1 MRIDMKNDIEKL
13 EKELEK
19 LKNKEI
25 EKPKKEYSKIVV
37 SMIITVNIIFTLCIM
52 ILFLKKGSEPVA
64 LISAWFSFTT
74 VELWNLAKIKRH
86 KIDKEI

>member
-1 MRIDMKNDIEKL
+1 MKNDIEKL

-19 LKNKEI
+19 LKKKEV
-25 EKPKKEYSKIVV
+25 EKPKKEYSKIIV
-37 SMIITVNIIFTLCIM
+37 SAIIVVNIIFTIGIM
-52 ILFLKKGSEPVA
+52 MLFLKKGSEPVA

>member
-1 MRIDMKNDIEKL
+1 MAKDIEKL

-19 LKNKEI
+19 LKNKKV
-25 EKPKKEYSKIVV
+25 EKAKKEYSKIIV
-37 SMIITVNIIFTLCIM
+37 SAIIIVNIIFTIGIM

-64 LISAWFSFTT
+64 LIGAWFSFTT
-74 VELWNLAKIKRH
+74 VELWNLAKIKTK

>member
-1 MRIDMKNDIEKL
+1 MTNDIEKL
-13 EKELEK
+13 EKELQK
-19 LKNKEI
+19 LKREEQKQ
-25 EKPKKEYSKIVV
+25 KKGYSKIIV
-37 SMIITVNIIFTLCIM
+37 SAIIVVNILFTLCIM

>member
-1 MRIDMKNDIEKL
+1 MKHDIEKL

-19 LKNKEI
+19 LKKNEI
-25 EKPKKEYSKIVV
+25 EKPKKEYSKIIV
-37 SMIITVNIIFTLCIM
+37 SAIIVVNILFTLCIM

-64 LISAWFSFTT
+64 LIGAWFSFTT
-74 VELWNLAKIKRH
+74 VELWNLAKIKTK

>member
-1 MRIDMKNDIEKL
+1 MAKDIEKL

-19 LKNKEI
+19 LKNKKV
-25 EKPKKEYSKIVV
+25 EKPKKEYSKIIV
-37 SMIITVNIIFTLCIM
+37 SAIIIVNILFTIGIM

-64 LISAWFSFTT
+64 LIGAWFSFTT
-74 VELWNLAKIKRH
+74 VELWNLAKIKTK

>member
-1 MRIDMKNDIEKL
+1 MKNDIEKL

>member
-1 MRIDMKNDIEKL
+1 MKHDMEKL

-19 LKNKEI
+19 LKKNEI
-25 EKPKKEYSKIVV
+25 EKPKKAYSKIIV
-37 SMIITVNIIFTLCIM
+37 SAIIIVNIIFTIGIM

-64 LISAWFSFTT
+64 LIGAWFSFTT
-74 VELWNLAKIKRH
+74 IELWNLAKIKRH

>member
-1 MRIDMKNDIEKL
+1 MRIDMKHDIEKL

-19 LKNKEI
+19 LKKNEI
-25 EKPKKEYSKIVV
+25 EKPKKEYSKIIV
-37 SMIITVNIIFTLCIM
+37 SAIIVVNILFTLCIM

-64 LISAWFSFTT
+64 LIGAWFSFTT
-74 VELWNLAKIKRH
+74 VELWNLAKIKTK

>member
-1 MRIDMKNDIEKL
+1 MAKDIEKL
-13 EKELEK
+13 EKELQK
-19 LKNKEI
+19 LKSKEQK
-25 EKPKKEYSKIVV
+25 EKKGYSKIIV
-37 SMIITVNIIFTLCIM
+37 SAIIVVNILFTLCIM

-74 VELWNLAKIKRH
+74 VELWNLAKIKSK

>member
-1 MRIDMKNDIEKL
+1 MKHDIEKL

-37 SMIITVNIIFTLCIM
+37 SMIIAVNILFTLCIM
-52 ILFLKKGSEPVA
+52 ILFLKKDSEPVA

>member
-1 MRIDMKNDIEKL
+1 MKNDIEKL

-37 SMIITVNIIFTLCIM
+37 SMIITVNILFTLCIM

>member
-1 MRIDMKNDIEKL
+1 MKNDIEKL

-37 SMIITVNIIFTLCIM
+37 SMIITVNILFTLCIM

-74 VELWNLAKIKRH
+74 VEMWNLAKIKRH